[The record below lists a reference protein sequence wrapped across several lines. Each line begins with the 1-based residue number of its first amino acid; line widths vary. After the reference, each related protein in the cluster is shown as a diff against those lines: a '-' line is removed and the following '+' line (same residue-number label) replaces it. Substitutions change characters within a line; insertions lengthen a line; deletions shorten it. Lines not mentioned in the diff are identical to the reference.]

1 MILHGI
7 YHEGIVAKVNE
18 LAEAGIKVVTLH
30 NDLPASSRL
39 FTSTTN
45 TEYTGR
51 MVAQLFDIFLP
62 PDRRNII
69 AFSGSMQSLI
79 HQGLIFSFSRCAMTL
94 GLQLLQHYDTLDT
107 PQIAERLVQE
117 AFEIM

>member
-1 MILHGI
+1 
-7 YHEGIVAKVNE
+7 
-18 LAEAGIKVVTLH
+18 
-30 NDLPASSRL
+30 
-39 FTSTTN
+39 
-45 TEYTGR
+45 

-107 PQIAERLVQE
+107 PQIAERLGRLRRMN
-117 AFEIM
+117 ASMRSIFPPPTPSRSADMSMNTA